1 MHKKHLKSVIS
12 LSLAAVLSLLTAC
25 GSTGSQSSSAS
36 QQASSSA
43 SSVVSESTSASSSS
57 EDASAKPPVY
67 TDAVPLSD
75 RSSDT
80 FNEAAFEACCQK
92 FSELSQSE
100 GNEDQLFSLYDE
112 IVDWLD
118 CLSSDQGLVFF
129 NYNLDVTNTQLGNE
143 STSLQTLYAQ
153 KLDEACQ
160 LFRDLVNSDLYKDS
174 FTSYVGEDIATG
186 FAEYTD
192 MTEEMESL
200 STKSSELVQE
210 YNELVIQDTTDESVQ
225 TQIKELYIE
234 LVNTNN
240 QMANCYGYDNYAD
253 FSYYL
258 FGRDYTADDLT
269 AVKNA
274 IVENVLPLYNA
285 YSEWTVNEGC
295 AEDSSCEYTVSEDDM
310 KAIPAIL
317 EKIDSSLSDS
327 FHYLLEEGLYDL
339 EASSTK
345 SGSVFTSPLYSYK
358 DAFIVFSPIGVVY
371 DLSTIIHEFGHF
383 NNFYSAD
390 HDSVHSSS
398 AVDVSEIH
406 SQGLELL
413 FSDYYSELN
422 SSYGEALK
430 QNTYH
435 SMLFSVLSSFMI
447 NEVET
452 AIYQTEDLTMEK
464 LDQIWADTTTAYGL
478 AESYPDNSWVSITHL
493 FENPC
498 YYIGYATSA
507 LASLEIYTLSRSD
520 WDSAVECY
528 LQICNDD
535 PGKSFCET
543 LESAGLSNVF
553 ESENI
558 ENLCSTLAET
568 WNISDLYL
576 QYKDSANTTSEAA

>member
-1 MHKKHLKSVIS
+1 MHKKHLKSVTS

-186 FAEYTD
+186 FTEYTD

-210 YNELVIQDTTDESVQ
+210 YNELVIQDTTAESVQ

-269 AVKNA
+269 AVKDA

-358 DAFIVFSPIGVVY
+358 DAFILFSPVGVVN

-422 SSYGEALK
+422 ISYGEALK

-464 LDQIWADTTTAYGL
+464 LDQIWADTTAAYGL

-520 WDSAVECY
+520 WGSAVECY

-558 ENLCSTLAET
+558 ESLCSTLAET